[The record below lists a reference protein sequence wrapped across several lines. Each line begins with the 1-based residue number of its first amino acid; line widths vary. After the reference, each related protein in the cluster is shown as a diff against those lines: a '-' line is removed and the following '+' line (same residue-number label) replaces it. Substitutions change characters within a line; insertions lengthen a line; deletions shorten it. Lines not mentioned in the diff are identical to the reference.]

1 MIRGLKWAISVI
13 GKYSNQARL
22 CFVRRNGYFTVVR
35 VYMCSS
41 LWLFCFKR
49 CSHHI
54 KHRSLNWVLSWCCPP
69 EACLK
74 IVCVS
79 VFLNV
84 NVEWITRLFSTKKS
98 HILSHRQHSTMSHA
112 SEMFLQSFGAWIYLS
127 ASFTPHTVLS
137 KVISGDLYQNIPNPT
152 HRSSQQR
159 DHCALP

>member
-1 MIRGLKWAISVI
+1 
-13 GKYSNQARL
+13 
-22 CFVRRNGYFTVVR
+22 
-35 VYMCSS
+35 MCSS

-84 NVEWITRLFSTKKS
+84 NVEWITRLLSTKKATFF
-98 HILSHRQHSTMSHA
+98 HIVNIQQWVTHQKCSCNHSELEFTFRRLLHLTPFSPRSYPVTFIKTSPIPHIDHHSREITPLFPNQGTITPSPGPRVYFRGWACSSTLAFQYGKQIA
-112 SEMFLQSFGAWIYLS
+112 SW
-127 ASFTPHTVLS
+127 
-137 KVISGDLYQNIPNPT
+137 
-152 HRSSQQR
+152 
-159 DHCALP
+159 